1 VIHALEKKLG
11 MKIEVSPYA
20 QENGA
25 IGAAILAA
33 SL

>member
-1 VIHALEKKLG
+1 VHALEKKLG
-11 MKIEVSPYA
+11 LRIAVSSQA

-33 SL
+33 R